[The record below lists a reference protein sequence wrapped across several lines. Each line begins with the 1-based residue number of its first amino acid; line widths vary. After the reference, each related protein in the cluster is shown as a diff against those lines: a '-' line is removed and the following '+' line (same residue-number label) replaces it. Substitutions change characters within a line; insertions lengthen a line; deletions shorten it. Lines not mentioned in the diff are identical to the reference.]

1 MQRRR
6 FPREFKVEAVK
17 LVRDRRV
24 SVSQAARDL
33 DVHENVLRK
42 WVKELGSDP
51 VQAFPGHGQMK
62 SEQLEI
68 ARLRREV
75 NKLKAER
82 DILKKAVIGAAEA
95 DVSECHGAGI
105 VRATAGRN
113 RC

>member
-42 WVKELGSDP
+42 WSRSLAPILFKPCP
-51 VQAFPGHGQMK
+51 VT
-62 SEQLEI
+62 
-68 ARLRREV
+68 
-75 NKLKAER
+75 
-82 DILKKAVIGAAEA
+82 
-95 DVSECHGAGI
+95 
-105 VRATAGRN
+105 VR
-113 RC
+113 